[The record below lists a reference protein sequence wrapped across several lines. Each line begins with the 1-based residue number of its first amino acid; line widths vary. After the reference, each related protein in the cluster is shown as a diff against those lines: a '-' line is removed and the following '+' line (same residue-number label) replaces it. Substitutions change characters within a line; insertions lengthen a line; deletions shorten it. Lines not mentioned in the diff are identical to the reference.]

1 MAASVEQ
8 ENPVQLG
15 ETMEDD
21 IRLPRLLTIAQC
33 HQRTGLSTS
42 YLYQLVAAKLL
53 PAHKLGTA
61 IRISD
66 QDLIAYLESTRT
78 ANAPRSRGETL
89 SAGAASGIAEQA

>member
-1 MAASVEQ
+1 
-8 ENPVQLG
+8 
-15 ETMEDD
+15 MEDD

-42 YLYQLVAAKLL
+42 YLYQLVAARLL

-66 QDLIAYLESTRT
+66 EDLIAYLDSTRT
-78 ANAPRSRGETL
+78 AKAPTVSGETF
-89 SAGAASGIAEQA
+89 SAGAASGELAAKA

>member
-1 MAASVEQ
+1 
-8 ENPVQLG
+8 
-15 ETMEDD
+15 MEDD

-42 YLYQLVAAKLL
+42 YLYQLVAARLL

-66 QDLIAYLESTRT
+66 EDLIAYLDSTRT
-78 ANAPRSRGETL
+78 AKAPTVSGETL
-89 SAGAASGIAEQA
+89 SAGAASGELAAKA